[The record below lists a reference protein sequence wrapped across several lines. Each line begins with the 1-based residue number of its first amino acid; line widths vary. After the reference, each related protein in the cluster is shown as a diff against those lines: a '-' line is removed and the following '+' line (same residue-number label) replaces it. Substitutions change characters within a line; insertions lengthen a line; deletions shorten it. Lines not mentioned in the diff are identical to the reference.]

1 VRALDLAENI
11 PTVRRETTGAEAARV
26 LAEYRFP
33 GLVVADATGIPTAV
47 IPGSQLLGLIL
58 PRYVRD
64 DPTLAHAY
72 DEAGAEELCRLL
84 NTTTIGELLDSRRL
98 QGTKPPSVLP
108 EDTLIEIA
116 SVMVEERHPLIL
128 VRDRDGT
135 YRGTILMSR
144 VIAAVA
150 EAAGQSSPRMRV
162 RLEQDLLDG
171 EDRG

>member
-1 VRALDLAENI
+1 MKALDLAEQV
-11 PTVRRETTGAEAARV
+11 PTVSRSTTGAEAARV

-33 GLVVADATGIPTAV
+33 GLVVADDAGIPTAV
-47 IPGSQLLGLIL
+47 ISGSQLLGLIL
-58 PRYVRD
+58 PSYVRD

-72 DEAGAEELCRLL
+72 DEEAAEELCRLL

-98 QGTKPPSVLP
+98 QGRQPPSVLP

-116 SVMVEERHPLIL
+116 SQMVEERHPLLL

-150 EAAGQSSPRMRV
+150 EAAGQTSPRMRT
-162 RLEQDLLDG
+162 RLERDVVD
-171 EDRG
+171 EDRQQ